1 MLMIP
6 AWPKS
11 LPSALTVAEAD
22 ICARCAGRKCPHGHQ
37 LRQNERVPTFIDEYG
52 VPIVYYAWPVDN
64 PRAIVQL
71 VHGVGEHARRYREV
85 ARALNAA
92 GYSVYADD
100 HRGHGQT
107 GMLQHGGDAARL
119 GRLGVGG
126 LRAAVAAVHTFTGV
140 IRQAALQ
147 QAAVHGAQPVPSVQ
161 SAQPAGSALSTPS
174 TLSGQSALPAPAVP
188 LVLLGHSWGSF
199 MAQMILNEYPQDYQ
213 AVVLT
218 GTAYRWPGY
227 LDSGDLNRKHKHL
240 GTTGAE
246 WLSRDPAVAAAFVAD
261 PLTTS
266 VPLAALF
273 GLRDAARILGR
284 PARRLP
290 ATLPVFIQVGGDD
303 PVGGERSARKL
314 VTAYTRR
321 SGLRDV
327 SLIVYPGARHEVFN
341 ETNRAEVLADLVA
354 WLNARLPA
362 PAQESAADD

>member
-6 AWPKS
+6 NTGNSW
-11 LPSALTVAEAD
+11 
-22 ICARCAGRKCPHGHQ
+22 AGI
-37 LRQNERVPTFIDEYG
+37 LRQNGRVPTFTDEYG
-52 VPIVYYAWPVDN
+52 VPIVYYAWPVDH
-64 PRAIVQL
+64 PRAVVQL
-71 VHGVGEHARRYREV
+71 VHGVGEHAQRYRAV

-107 GMLQHGGDAARL
+107 GMLQHGGDASRL

-126 LRAAVAAVHTFTGV
+126 LRAAVAAVHAFTGV
-140 IRQAALQ
+140 IRRAEAE
-147 QAAVHGAQPVPSVQ
+147 
-161 SAQPAGSALSTPS
+161 AGHPGL
-174 TLSGQSALPAPAVP
+174 P

-199 MAQMILNEYPQDYQ
+199 MAQMILNRYPRDYQ

-227 LDSGDLNRKHKHL
+227 LNSGDLNARHEHL
-240 GTTGAE
+240 GSTGAE

-266 VPLAALF
+266 VPLARLF

-290 ATLPVFIQVGGDD
+290 SELPMLIQVGGDD

-314 VTAYTRR
+314 VTAYARR
-321 SGLRDV
+321 SGLTEVR
-327 SLIVYPGARHEVFN
+327 LIVYPGARHEVFN
-341 ETNRAEVLADLVA
+341 ETNRDEVLTDLVG
-354 WLNARLPA
+354 WLDAHLPA
-362 PAQESAADD
+362 PVQDAAADD

>member
-1 MLMIP
+1 M
-6 AWPKS
+6 
-11 LPSALTVAEAD
+11 
-22 ICARCAGRKCPHGHQ
+22 
-37 LRQNERVPTFIDEYG
+37 PTFTDEYG
-52 VPIVYYAWPVDN
+52 VRIVYYAWPVDN
-64 PRAIVQL
+64 PRAIVQI
-71 VHGVGEHARRYREV
+71 VHGVGEHALRYREV

-107 GMLQHGGDAARL
+107 GMLQHGGDATQL

-126 LRAAVAAVHTFTGV
+126 LRAAVAAVHAFTGV
-140 IRQAALQ
+140 IRQASLEQ
-147 QAAVHGAQPVPSVQ
+147 TAVQG
-161 SAQPAGSALSTPS
+161 
-174 TLSGQSALPAPAVP
+174 TLPGRPPVP

-199 MAQMILNEYPQDYQ
+199 MAQIILNRYPQDYQ

-227 LDSGDLNRKHKHL
+227 LNSGDLNARHKHL
-240 GTTGAE
+240 GSTGAE

-266 VPLAALF
+266 VPLAKLF
-273 GLRDAARILGR
+273 GLRDAVRILGR

-290 ATLPVFIQVGGDD
+290 AALPVLIQVGGDD

-314 VTAYTRR
+314 ADAFRRR

-327 SLIVYPGARHEVFN
+327 RLIVYPGARHEVLN
-341 ETNRAEVLADLVA
+341 ETNRDEVLADLVS
-354 WLNARLPA
+354 WLDAHLPA
-362 PAQESAADD
+362 AVSEPAAADD

>member
-1 MLMIP
+1 M
-6 AWPKS
+6 
-11 LPSALTVAEAD
+11 
-22 ICARCAGRKCPHGHQ
+22 
-37 LRQNERVPTFIDEYG
+37 PTFIDEYG

-71 VHGVGEHARRYREV
+71 VHGVGEHALRYREV

-107 GMLQHGGDAARL
+107 GMLQHGGDQAQL

-126 LRAAVAAVHTFTGV
+126 LRAAVAAVHAFTGV
-140 IRQAALQ
+140 IRQAAMQ
-147 QAAVHGAQPVPSVQ
+147 RSEVQ
-161 SAQPAGSALSTPS
+161 SARSAQPAQPGQPM
-174 TLSGQSALPAPAVP
+174 QSAPPAQAAQAAVP

-199 MAQMILNEYPQDYQ
+199 MAQMILNEHPQDYQ

-266 VPLAALF
+266 VPLATLF

-290 ATLPVFIQVGGDD
+290 ASLPVLVQVGGDD

-327 SLIVYPGARHEVFN
+327 SLIVYSGARHEVFN

>member
-1 MLMIP
+1 M
-6 AWPKS
+6 
-11 LPSALTVAEAD
+11 
-22 ICARCAGRKCPHGHQ
+22 
-37 LRQNERVPTFIDEYG
+37 PTFIDEYG

-71 VHGVGEHARRYREV
+71 VHGVGEHALRYREV
-85 ARALNAA
+85 ARALNSA

-107 GMLQHGGDAARL
+107 GMLQHGGDAAQL

-126 LRAAVAAVHTFTGV
+126 LRAAVAAVHAFTGV
-140 IRQAALQ
+140 IRQAALEQ
-147 QAAVHGAQPVPSVQ
+147 TAVQGVQPGRP
-161 SAQPAGSALSTPS
+161 P
-174 TLSGQSALPAPAVP
+174 VP

-199 MAQMILNEYPQDYQ
+199 MAQMILNRYPEDYQ
-213 AVVLT
+213 GVVLT

-227 LDSGDLNRKHKHL
+227 LNSGDLNARHQNL

-266 VPLAALF
+266 VPLAKLF

-290 ATLPVFIQVGGDD
+290 AALPVLIQVGGDD

-314 VTAYTRR
+314 VAALRRR
-321 SGLRDV
+321 SGLQEVR
-327 SLIVYPGARHEVFN
+327 LIVYPGARHEVFN
-341 ETNRAEVLADLVA
+341 EINRDEVLADLVA
-354 WLNARLPA
+354 WLDAHLPA
-362 PAQESAADD
+362 TVREAPADD

>member
-1 MLMIP
+1 M
-6 AWPKS
+6 
-11 LPSALTVAEAD
+11 
-22 ICARCAGRKCPHGHQ
+22 
-37 LRQNERVPTFIDEYG
+37 PTFIDEYG

-71 VHGVGEHARRYREV
+71 VHGVGEHALRYREV

-147 QAAVHGAQPVPSVQ
+147 QAAVPS
-161 SAQPAGSALSTPS
+161 APAV
-174 TLSGQSALPAPAVP
+174 QSALPAPAAVP

-199 MAQMILNEYPQDYQ
+199 MAQMILNQYPQDYQ

-266 VPLAALF
+266 VPLATLF

-290 ATLPVFIQVGGDD
+290 ADPARAHPGGRRRPRGRPAQRHQARRRVPPPVRAAGREPGRLPRCPARGLQRDQPRRGARRPGGLAGR
-303 PVGGERSARKL
+303 PAAGPR
-314 VTAYTRR
+314 
-321 SGLRDV
+321 
-327 SLIVYPGARHEVFN
+327 PGACRRRLGWAH
-341 ETNRAEVLADLVA
+341 A
-354 WLNARLPA
+354 W
-362 PAQESAADD
+362 

>member
-1 MLMIP
+1 
-6 AWPKS
+6 
-11 LPSALTVAEAD
+11 
-22 ICARCAGRKCPHGHQ
+22 
-37 LRQNERVPTFIDEYG
+37 VPTFIDEYG

-71 VHGVGEHARRYREV
+71 VHGVGEHALRYREV

-107 GMLQHGGDAARL
+107 GMLQHGGDVERL

-126 LRAAVAAVHTFTGV
+126 LRAAVAAVHGFTGV
-140 IRQAALQ
+140 IRQAVAQ
-147 QAAVHGAQPVPSVQ
+147 QEQPG
-161 SAQPAGSALSTPS
+161 QPL
-174 TLSGQSALPAPAVP
+174 VP

-199 MAQMILNEYPQDYQ
+199 MAQMILNRHPQDYQ

-227 LDSGDLNRKHKHL
+227 LDSGDLNRKHQHL

-266 VPLAALF
+266 VPLATLF

-290 ATLPVFIQVGGDD
+290 AALPVLVQVGGDD
-303 PVGGERSARKL
+303 PVGGERSAQKL
-314 VTAYTRR
+314 VELYRRR
-321 SGLRDV
+321 SGLTDV
-327 SLIVYPGARHEVFN
+327 RLIVYPDARHEVFN
-341 ETNRAEVLADLVA
+341 ETNRHEVLADLVG
-354 WLNARLPA
+354 WLDAHLPA
-362 PAQESAADD
+362 PVRLDPADD

>member
-1 MLMIP
+1 MIP
-6 AWPKS
+6 SSPNRHRFA
-11 LPSALTVAEAD
+11 ATVPEAD
-22 ICARCAGRKCPHGHQ
+22 NCARCAGRKCPHGQQ
-37 LRQNERVPTFIDEYG
+37 LRQNKPVPTFIDEHG

-71 VHGVGEHARRYREV
+71 VHGVGEHALRYREV

-107 GMLQHGGDAARL
+107 GMLQHGGDAGQL

-126 LRAAVAAVHTFTGV
+126 LRATVAAVHAFTGV
-140 IRQAALQ
+140 IRQAARHQ
-147 QAAVHGAQPVPSVQ
+147 TVAQGEGPAAQTQAQP
-161 SAQPAGSALSTPS
+161 
-174 TLSGQSALPAPAVP
+174 VP

-199 MAQMILNEYPQDYQ
+199 MAQMILNRYPQDYQ

-227 LDSGDLNRKHKHL
+227 LNSGDLNARHKHL
-240 GTTGAE
+240 GSTGAE

-266 VPLAALF
+266 VPLAKLF

-290 ATLPVFIQVGGDD
+290 ADLPVLIQVGGDD

-314 VTAYTRR
+314 VDAFRRR

-327 SLIVYPGARHEVFN
+327 RLVVYPGARHEVFN
-341 ETNRAEVLADLVA
+341 EINRDEVLADLVA
-354 WLNARLPA
+354 WLDAHLPA
-362 PAQESAADD
+362 AVSESAADD